1 MIPKGGYRLIIGSRG
16 RAVGQH
22 WQDGQRATTCCPGLA
37 WSRFQ
42 TQESIGDVNLV
53 IRKMWQYQKMSNPPP
68 CLFLESLNR
77 SRSFYTSEEY
87 GSWVWGPGSLIFG
100 FHLVGKLT
108 RVYEA
113 PWHAFVTTTCSQ
125 LYKYLQQF
133 SSKLLQQNQFD
144 VLLPGC
150 FRMGTAQLQNLV
162 SRLAVTM

>member
-1 MIPKGGYRLIIGSRG
+1 
-16 RAVGQH
+16 
-22 WQDGQRATTCCPGLA
+22 
-37 WSRFQ
+37 
-42 TQESIGDVNLV
+42 
-53 IRKMWQYQKMSNPPP
+53 MSNPPP

-87 GSWVWGPGSLIFG
+87 SSWVWGPGSLIFG

-162 SRLAVTM
+162 SRCSSIIDLVLFSPSHVSSSSCFYAIMLILMK